1 MAFNLDPVW
10 TTTLP
15 IKIHLATVLPAFAIG
30 TYQIFLSH
38 KGATLHRAL
47 GYVYLTLMSIT
58 AVTTLFIHQVMPNGP
73 FFGFSPIHL
82 FVPLTLFSVVGA
94 LRGAWT
100 HNIRMHRRSMIGL
113 YVGGLLIAGGLTFL
127 PGRLMHQIFFS

>member
-30 TYQIFLSH
+30 TYQIFVSQ
-38 KGATLHRAL
+38 KGAPLHRAL
-47 GYVYLTLMSIT
+47 GYIYLTLMSIT
-58 AVTTLFIHQVMPNGP
+58 AVTTLFIHQVNPAGP
-73 FFGFSPIHL
+73 FGFSIIHL
-82 FVPLTLFSVVGA
+82 FVPLTLFGVVGA
-94 LRGAWT
+94 VSGART
-100 HNIRMHRRSMIGL
+100 HNIARHRRSMIGL

-127 PGRLMHQIFFS
+127 PGRLMHQIFFG

>member
-10 TTTLP
+10 TTTLA

-30 TYQIFLSH
+30 TYQIFVSQ
-38 KGATLHRAL
+38 KGAPLHRAL

-58 AVTTLFIHQVMPNGP
+58 AVTTLFIHQVNPAGP
-73 FFGFSPIHL
+73 FGFSFIHL
-82 FVPLTLFSVVGA
+82 FVPLTLFGVVGA
-94 LRGAWT
+94 VSGART
-100 HNIRMHRRSMIGL
+100 HNIARHRRSMIGL

-127 PGRLMHQIFFS
+127 PGRLMHQIFFG

>member
-1 MAFNLDPVW
+1 MNLEPVI
-10 TTTLP
+10 TASLP

-30 TYQIFLSH
+30 TWQILVSR
-38 KGATLHRAL
+38 KGAPIHRAL
-47 GYVYLTLMSIT
+47 GYAYLALMSVT
-58 AVTTLFIHQVMPNGP
+58 AVAAIFIHEVMPNGP

-100 HNIRMHRRSMIGL
+100 DNVNMHRRSMIGL

-127 PGRLMHQIFFS
+127 PGRVMYRLFFT

>member
-1 MAFNLDPVW
+1 MNLEPVLDAS
-10 TTTLP
+10 LP

-30 TYQIFLSH
+30 TWQLFVST
-38 KGATLHRAL
+38 KGAPVHRAL
-47 GYVYLTLMSIT
+47 GYVYLTLMSVT
-58 AVTTLFIHQVMPNGP
+58 AVSTLFIHEVMPNSV

-82 FVPLTLFSVVGA
+82 FVPLTLFSVIGA

-100 HNIRMHRRSMIGL
+100 HNIRMHQRAMIGL

-127 PGRLMHQIFFS
+127 PGRVMYRLFFT

>member
-1 MAFNLDPVW
+1 MTFNLDPVW

-30 TYQIFLSH
+30 TYQIFVSQ
-38 KGATLHRAL
+38 KGAPFHRAL

-58 AVTTLFIHQVMPNGP
+58 AVTTLFIHQVNPTGP
-73 FFGFSPIHL
+73 FGFSFIHL
-82 FVPLTLFSVVGA
+82 FVPLTLFGVVGA
-94 LRGAWT
+94 ISGART
-100 HNIRMHRRSMIGL
+100 HNIPRHRRSMIGL

-127 PGRLMHQIFFS
+127 PGRLMHQIFFG